1 MNFSNISAK
10 TTVVGFSDAQK
21 TSILDALRKAY
32 NGSATAQTL
41 LDNWINAGQT
51 IDIQYQIG
59 TLQGPPNTGKLLLDL
74 SYLSTLDYITP
85 TGQALEVDLV
95 HVIVHE
101 LGHSLTGRLD
111 DGDYITDYK
120 GANVVFTNKILTELG
135 IPERLSYAAVGQT
148 GNILQRNYQYTN
160 GATIDRAVSLDG
172 DWNSSP
178 AGNSRDLLIGGA
190 SVNILQSGDGDD
202 FLFGAGGDD
211 QLDGGTG
218 VDTAVYFGKE
228 LDYDIRQNTDGSWAV
243 RNARGAKN
251 AGSDTLKNIEFLQF
265 DGGKKYELKKR
276 ALAFQTDFVLVI
288 DTTGSMGDSI
298 DSVKAQASLLIDA
311 VFAGGDGRI
320 GVVGFKDT
328 ENGEPSQVILPFT
341 DQDDFATRKATA
353 ISAIN
358 SITVDGGGDL
368 PETDFDGLRTALNGS
383 IGQWRGGAGVLRIA
397 LFTDAPAKDG
407 ALAGE
412 VTTLAKS
419 IGATISKSS
428 SAVLTGGSVN
438 TFSLA
443 FGREAAFSP
452 DESNDPNATPIP
464 PFTPSNDPLAPDLT
478 TAEVQIFTIF
488 TGPAGTDTTAL
499 SDIAAANGGAFLT
512 APTND
517 ELVRQLLAI
526 ISAPPTGNAAP
537 IVANPIA
544 DQTTNEDA
552 VLNFVVPA
560 NSFADADAGDTLTL
574 SATLADDS
582 ALPTW
587 LTFNVATK
595 TFSGTPTNGNV
606 GKISVKVTARD
617 IAGASVSDVFDL
629 TVNNTNDA
637 PILVNA
643 IADQTIVTS
652 SSFSYVLSPTAFTD
666 VDAGDILTYSASLA
680 DGTALPTWL
689 SFDAAT
695 KAFSGVPGL
704 ANLGTLDIKV
714 TATDTSGA
722 TANDTFQL
730 VINPSGRIINGTS
743 RSDELTGTAG
753 DDIIN
758 GLGGQDELKG
768 AAGNDSITGG
778 KDADE
783 IFGGDGNDT
792 LVGND
797 GGDELFGNAGND
809 SLLGGAGND
818 ELRGGIGNDTLLGGD
833 GLDDLYGDD
842 GNDSLLGGNGDDAL
856 YGGNG
861 NDTLDGGV
869 GLDELSGGQGNDV
882 YYIDNRYDLIFES
895 ANAGLDT
902 VYTVTDFVLSSN
914 LENII
919 LTGAVANK
927 TATGN
932 SLANVLTAN
941 SSGSRLYGLAGNDT
955 LNGGLGNDILDG
967 GVGDDLLKGNGGAN
981 TFVLNAPKSGLDIIQ
996 DFVNSQDK
1004 LQISARS
1011 FGGGLR
1017 AEVALNSNQLIT
1029 GSGVSNATSTAQRF
1043 IYNTNNGNL
1052 YFDADGS
1059 GRSEKV
1065 QIAVLSNLS
1074 NLNANNFMVV

>member
-1 MNFSNISAK
+1 MAFSSVAAK
-10 TTVVGFSDAQK
+10 TNFTGFNAAQQAQLLGVLQ
-21 TSILDALRKAY
+21 TAY
-32 NGSATAQTL
+32 DGSAIARTMF
-41 LDNWINAGQT
+41 DNWINAGNLISISNVPNVFQAYAGT
-51 IDIQYQIG
+51 GRVEIDLGYIS
-59 TLQGPPNTGKLLLDL
+59 DL
-74 SYLSTLDYITP
+74 SYISDTGTP
-85 TGQALEVDLV
+85 VLHSLLGAL
-95 HVIVHE
+95 VHE
-101 LGHSLTGRLD
+101 LGHALTSKLD
-111 DGDYITDYK
+111 NITLTDYQ
-120 GANVVFTNKILTELG
+120 GDNVRFVNTIWRELG
-135 IPERLSYAAVGQT
+135 LPQEISYIAQARNDIHKVG
-148 GNILQRNYQYTN
+148 YQYTN
-160 GATIDRAVSLDG
+160 GATIDAARSG
-172 DWNSSP
+172 NINMNSS
-178 AGNSRDLLIGGA
+178 ALGASRDLLIGGA
-190 SVNILQSGDGDD
+190 SGNILQSGGGND

-211 QLDGGTG
+211 QLNGGDGR
-218 VDTAVYFGKE
+218 DTAVYFGSA

-243 RNARGAKN
+243 RNVRGAKD
-251 AGSDTLKNIEFLQF
+251 AGSDTLKNIEVVQF
-265 DGGKKYELKKR
+265 DGGKTYELTKR
-276 ALAFQTDFVLVI
+276 GLTFQTDFVLVI
-288 DTTGSMGDSI
+288 DTTGSMGSSI
-298 DSVKAQASLLIDA
+298 GSVKVQAATLIDA

-328 ENGEPSQVILPFT
+328 TNGEPSQVILPFT
-341 DQDDFATRKATA
+341 DQDDFAVRKAAA
-353 ISAIN
+353 IAAIN
-358 SITVDGGGDL
+358 GITVGGGGDL
-368 PETDFDGLRTALNGS
+368 PETDFDGLTLALNGS
-383 IGQWRGGAGVLRIA
+383 IGKWRAGAGILRIA

-407 ALAGE
+407 ALAGQ
-412 VTTLAKS
+412 VTALAKS
-419 IGATISKSS
+419 VGATISTTSTAS
-428 SAVLTGGSVN
+428 LTGGSVS
-438 TFSLA
+438 TFGLS
-443 FGREAAFSP
+443 FSSTGTAAALFSS
-452 DESNDPNATPIP
+452 DDPNANIDLPFVSSDDPI
-464 PFTPSNDPLAPDLT
+464 TPDLT
-478 TAEVQIFTIF
+478 TTEIQIFTIF

-537 IVANPIA
+537 TVANPIA
-544 DQTTNEDA
+544 DRTTNEDA
-552 VLNFVVPA
+552 VLNFVIPA

-574 SATLADDS
+574 SATLADGS
-582 ALPTW
+582 VLPTW
-587 LTFNVATK
+587 LTFNAATK
-595 TFSGTPTNGNV
+595 TFSGTPTNDNV
-606 GKISVKVTARD
+606 GKISVKVTAKD
-617 IAGASVSDVFDL
+617 VAGASVFDVFDL

-652 SSFSYVLSPTAFTD
+652 SSFSYALSPTAFTD
-666 VDAGDILTYSASLA
+666 VDAGDTLTYSASLA

-689 SFDAAT
+689 SFNAAT

-778 KDADE
+778 KGADE
-783 IFGGDGNDT
+783 LFGGDGNDT

-797 GGDELFGNAGND
+797 GGDELFGDAGND

-818 ELRGGIGNDTLLGGD
+818 ELRGGTGNDTLLGGD

-869 GLDELSGGQGNDV
+869 GLDELSGGQGDDV
-882 YYIDNRYDLIFES
+882 YYVDNRYDLIFES

-919 LTGAVANK
+919 LTGAVADK

-932 SLANVLTAN
+932 GLANVLTAN
-941 SSGSRLYGLAGNDT
+941 SFGSKLYGLAGNDT

-967 GVGDDLLKGNGGAN
+967 GAGDDLLKGNGGAN
-981 TFVLNAPKSGLDIIQ
+981 TFVLNVPKSGLDIIQ
-996 DFVNSQDK
+996 DFVSSQDK
-1004 LQISARS
+1004 LQVSARS

-1029 GSGVSNATSTAQRF
+1029 GSGVNNATSAAQRF
-1043 IYNTNNGNL
+1043 IYNTDNGNL